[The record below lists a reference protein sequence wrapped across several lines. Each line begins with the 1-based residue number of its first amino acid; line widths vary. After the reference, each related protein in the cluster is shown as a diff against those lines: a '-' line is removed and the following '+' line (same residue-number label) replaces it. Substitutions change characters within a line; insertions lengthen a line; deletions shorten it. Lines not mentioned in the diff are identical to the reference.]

1 MKYFFLYLFSKQFW
15 KNLFIMAVL
24 SILIVGGLYIW
35 LLRYTRHGESVTV
48 PDFYGL
54 RYKKAR
60 ALAKKH
66 HMELVIIDT
75 LNYDPDLPA
84 YAIREQMPR
93 AGDAVKTGR
102 KIYVKVNAAHYR
114 TVEIPKLRGITL
126 RQAKSTLEAMGLKV
140 GKITTKPYFAEVV
153 LDVLHDGDT
162 LRRGDKLPQNSVVEL
177 VVGSG
182 KEEFEADTLE

>member
-15 KNLFIMAVL
+15 KNLLLMLFLSVL
-24 SILIVGGLYIW
+24 MVGGLYIW
-35 LLRYTRHGESVTV
+35 LMRYTRHGESVTV

-54 RYKKAR
+54 RYKKAQ
-60 ALAKKH
+60 ALAKRHK
-66 HMELVIIDT
+66 MQLVIIDT

-84 YAIREQMPR
+84 YAIREQIPR

-102 KIYVKVNAAHYR
+102 KIYVKINAPHYHK
-114 TVEIPKLRGITL
+114 VEIPKLRGITV
-126 RQAKSTLEAMGLKV
+126 RQAKSTLQAMGLKV

-153 LDVLHDGDT
+153 LEVLHNGDT
-162 LRRGDKLPQNSVVEL
+162 LRRGDRLPQYSVVDL

-182 KEEFEADTLE
+182 KAPFEADTLE